1 LRIYVDNLE
10 KSVIIERGVNLV
22 LFLKES
28 VYMVLTKAG
37 DYGIFG
43 VIYLAR
49 QPKGK
54 IVSLSE
60 VSKGE
65 DIPEKF
71 LAKIFQHLSRSGLIR
86 SHRGAKGGFSLA
98 RPAAEI
104 TVKELLEAI
113 QGPICFSKCLSRL
126 DECERQNVCKLRDV
140 LRKAQD
146 HTEKLLTQRT
156 LADLVA

>member
-1 LRIYVDNLE
+1 
-10 KSVIIERGVNLV
+10 
-22 LFLKES
+22 
-28 VYMVLTKAG
+28 MVLTRAG

-43 VIYLAR
+43 VIYLAK

-60 VSKGE
+60 VSKAE
-65 DIPEKF
+65 SIPEKF

-86 SHRGAKGGFSLA
+86 SHRGARGGFSLA
-98 RPAAEI
+98 RPANEI

-126 DECERQNVCKLRDV
+126 DECEKQEVCKLREV
-140 LRKAQD
+140 MKKAQD
-146 HTEKLLTQRT
+146 STVKILNQKT
-156 LADLVA
+156 LADLVI